1 MRSLDE
7 EMRRQLPESF
17 QESLARTERVPETL
31 VGQRESIA
39 TAAAES
45 AGITVRIARRNGRSF
60 MLHKDLRPSRVSL
73 TIENGIVTAVSV
85 A

>member
-1 MRSLDE
+1 VDE

-17 QESLARTERVPETL
+17 RKSLERTERLAETL
-31 VGQRESIA
+31 VGQSESSA

-60 MLHKDLRPSRVSL
+60 MLHKDLRPSRVAL
-73 TIENGIVTAVSV
+73 TVENGIVTRVSV
-85 A
+85 G